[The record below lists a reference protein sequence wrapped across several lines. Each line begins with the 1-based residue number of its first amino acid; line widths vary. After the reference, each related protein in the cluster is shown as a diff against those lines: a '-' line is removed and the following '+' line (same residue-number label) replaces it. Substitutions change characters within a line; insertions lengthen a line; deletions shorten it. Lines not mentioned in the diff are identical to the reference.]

1 MIPPEWIPHRRQRD
15 QELVG
20 YLVPRDEAVV
30 PVTLFGYRLAG
41 PVDVAE
47 ATRLLDTIGLA
58 VLANSWQ
65 LELADGGSIR
75 VKIREVSTDRLVV
88 VSDDFGYGGNMAD
101 AILLDVPEPGRLS
114 WSSHS
119 AANPG

>member
-1 MIPPEWIPHRRQRD
+1 MIPPEWISHRRLRD

-20 YLVPRDEAVV
+20 YLVPRDAAMV
-30 PVTLFGYRLAG
+30 PVTLFGYPLAG

-47 ATRLLDTIGLA
+47 AKRLLDTIGLA
-58 VLANSWQ
+58 VLADSWQ
-65 LELADGGSIR
+65 LELADGASIR

-101 AILLDVPEPGRLS
+101 AIMLEVPEPGRLS
-114 WSSHS
+114 R
-119 AANPG
+119 